1 MTLTL
6 HMHPLSSFCQKVLI
20 ALYENGTPFEKHFLD
35 LADPAAAA
43 AFRKLWPMARMPVL
57 VDAARA
63 VTLPEATIIVEYLQ
77 QHYPGPVGLIPAD
90 PAYALHVRLMDRF
103 FDLYVMQ
110 SMQKIVLDNLRPEG
124 AHDPHGV
131 KEART
136 VLGTALDLFERD
148 MATRPWAAGEDFTLA
163 DCAAAPAL
171 FFVGKIMPLARNHPN
186 IVRYFE
192 RLCAR
197 PSYARALEESEP
209 YLSNFPG
216 RAEE

>member
-35 LADPAAAA
+35 LADPL
-43 AFRKLWPMARMPVL
+43 R
-57 VDAARA
+57 
-63 VTLPEATIIVEYLQ
+63 
-77 QHYPGPVGLIPAD
+77 
-90 PAYALHVRLMDRF
+90 ALHVRLMDRF
-103 FDLYVMQ
+103 FALYVMQ

-131 KEART
+131 KEARA

-148 MATRPWAAGEDFTLA
+148 MAAQPWAAGEDFTLA

-171 FFVGKIMPLARNHPN
+171 FFVGKILPLARNHPN